1 MIWGTGTGVFNWTSS
16 SGLPTDS
23 IITSPDKA
31 TVFPSFYDMKNFIAT
46 SVPSPSPDTFSLA
59 SSAAGFDAC
68 GKKEGG
74 DEEEEMI

>member
-1 MIWGTGTGVFNWTSS
+1 MIWDAGTGVLKLTSY

-23 IITSPDKA
+23 TITSPDKSA
-31 TVFPSFYDMKNFIAT
+31 LFPYFYDTTTFII
-46 SVPSPSPDTFSLA
+46 SYVPSPSPDTFSLA

-68 GKKEGG
+68 GKKEGD